1 MENMKYSREEL
12 GRIVGTGGIAY
23 QYPDCLIEIADDA
36 MTQKIC
42 SLIRTGTLSEK
53 KREDM
58 IEDGWEIASWSIESD
73 TLILLNEEMILCI
86 PSTVTEK

>member
-36 MTQKIC
+36 MTQKI
-42 SLIRTGTLSEK
+42 
-53 KREDM
+53 
-58 IEDGWEIASWSIESD
+58 
-73 TLILLNEEMILCI
+73 
-86 PSTVTEK
+86 